1 MMHFR
6 EITIYGRADCVQCK
20 ATKTKAEELGL
31 TVHYVDLDEH
41 PDTAH
46 QLRMEG
52 FRSIPVVK
60 AGDHLWTGYR
70 PDLLSG
76 LMR

>member
-1 MMHFR
+1 MTHFR

-41 PDTAH
+41 PDMAH

-60 AGDHLWTGYR
+60 AGEHRWAGYR
-70 PDLLSG
+70 PDYLQDIAK
-76 LMR
+76 